1 MIILDIAVSLNCV
14 LLTDNTRDFVSMSG
28 LRIENWLE

>member
-14 LLTDNTRDFVSMSG
+14 LLTGNTRDFVSISG
-28 LRIENWLE
+28 LQIENWLE